1 MVIFQQFFPI
11 MCQKERKCMSKNKS
25 KIITAESLREEIT
38 TLIKQD
44 QESDGAWNT
53 FMLYTIKDM
62 MQDYDVMV
70 QYLCDITK
78 EQFDFICEAIDEV
91 VYHFQKPELIG
102 IIENLYH
109 KFYGDDKSTA
119 FFRDNI
125 EGLRNCIKNTK

>member
-1 MVIFQQFFPI
+1 
-11 MCQKERKCMSKNKS
+11 MSKNKS

-91 VYHFQKPELIG
+91 VYHF
-102 IIENLYH
+102 
-109 KFYGDDKSTA
+109 
-119 FFRDNI
+119 
-125 EGLRNCIKNTK
+125 